1 MTNHKMF
8 AAPGESGP
16 VAGRG
21 KIATRV
27 CEHMN
32 RSLHNTAPRLLV
44 FLLCALSLFLLFP
57 RVPALARTASSGT
70 GQITGQMLNGSR
82 NNAPVPNQSVTLQL
96 AQGNSSRDFITLTT
110 DAQGRY
116 SFNAL
121 QSDASVQYAIYT
133 LYQGAQY
140 VTDLID
146 LSKNANQQVNLTV
159 YDATTSTT
167 NLAVVQAT
175 VLLSKPNQQTGML
188 SVSEDFFFENLSE
201 TTYVGSLDASQGKPN
216 ALLFALPAN
225 ARFLALN
232 TGFDGYRA
240 IQVNTGF
247 ASNAAVPPGTSRF
260 SFSFQVPYS
269 GSSYHFAYTPV
280 YPTVTFSLLTPL
292 DLLTTPHGL
301 SAQGQK
307 NTQSGLYQLFTT
319 QTIRGN
325 QSVQADLTGLPVP
338 TKTATPRQSLAPVNP
353 AMLWLVALLILL
365 LALAGIGGYLYNTR
379 RRQATRTK
387 YKASARKNSTST
399 TGKKSIVP
407 ASKETL
413 LQELLELDQ
422 AYEAGKLKKAAYQ
435 DQRARL
441 KARLRNL
448 MSEQTAESTN
458 TTGKTVQNGGRGG
471 KSTEQGGKGA
481 KPTDQGSKTAQENS
495 KGAKPTGQISKIT
508 RGENGVKS
516 TEQVSKTTQ
525 SSGKGVK

>member
-1 MTNHKMF
+1 MRKHEYRRGGNEKNLVPPVTSHTISSMPGGSRGEL
-8 AAPGESGP
+8 AAW
-16 VAGRG
+16 VRA
-21 KIATRV
+21 RV
-27 CEHMN
+27 Q

-57 RVPALARTASSGT
+57 HVPALARAASSGT
-70 GQITGQMLNGSR
+70 GQITGQVLNGSR
-82 NNAPVPNQSVTLQL
+82 NNAPVPRQSVTLQL
-96 AQGNSSRDFITLTT
+96 AQGNSARDFITLTT

-121 QSDASVQYAIYT
+121 QSDASAQYAIYT

-175 VLLSKPNQQTGML
+175 VLLSKPNPQTGLL

-225 ARFLALN
+225 ARFLTLN

-269 GSSYHFAYTPV
+269 GSSYHFSYTPV

-292 DLLTTPHGL
+292 DLLTTPYRL
-301 SAQGQK
+301 SAQGSK
-307 NTQSGLYQLFTT
+307 NTQSGTYQLFTT

-325 QSVQADLTGLPVP
+325 QSVQADLIGLPTP
-338 TKTATPRQSLAPVNP
+338 TKSATPQQTQAPVNP

-379 RRQATRTK
+379 RRQAARTI
-387 YKASARKNSTST
+387 YKASARKSSAPTAS
-399 TGKKSIVP
+399 KKSTAP
-407 ASKETL
+407 ASKEDL
-413 LQELLELDQ
+413 LQELLELDKD
-422 AYEAGKLKKAAYQ
+422 YEAGKLKKAAYQ
-435 DQRARL
+435 DQRARI
-441 KARLRNL
+441 KGRLRNL
-448 MSEQTAESTN
+448 MSEQAAKQTN
-458 TTGKTVQNGGRGG
+458 VTDQKTQNGGQSA
-471 KSTEQGGKGA
+471 KSPGRV
-481 KPTDQGSKTAQENS
+481 SKTA
-495 KGAKPTGQISKIT
+495 
-508 RGENGVKS
+508 
-516 TEQVSKTTQ
+516 Q
-525 SSGKGVK
+525 SSGKGEK